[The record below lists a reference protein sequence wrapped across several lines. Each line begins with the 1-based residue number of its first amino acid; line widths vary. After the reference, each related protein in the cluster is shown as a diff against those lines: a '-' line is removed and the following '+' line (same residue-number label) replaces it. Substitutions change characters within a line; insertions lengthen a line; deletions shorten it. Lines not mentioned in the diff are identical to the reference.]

1 MTLQKKES
9 DLTANN
15 QLDLYQKQAI
25 IYAKELA
32 QIYKKEKNVSAIL
45 KEKVAAVNK
54 AYKQSFIYAEEI
66 TILRGQVIRARIDTS
81 LYEQVMQNIKN
92 KKIPPEKSVEEPRNP
107 FLPYKAGVEA
117 GEDE

>member
-9 DLTANN
+9 DLPANN

-54 AYKQSFIYAEEI
+54 AYKQSFIYAEEFNK
-66 TILRGQVIRARIDTS
+66 
-81 LYEQVMQNIKN
+81 LYKSEKEKTRLLDEAY
-92 KKIPPEKSVEEPRNP
+92 KKKVVSEIVERKLKKYP
-107 FLPYKAGVEA
+107 
-117 GEDE
+117 